1 MANLSTVTLPDTNT
15 YGIRAG
21 YIPFGKVDNTSTA
34 TAFTAT
40 VPGITALVDG
50 ACCYLMN
57 GVVTSAS
64 GWTLDVNGLG
74 ALPVYQTLAASGVTT
89 TIFNQNYTM
98 LFVYNSQRVA
108 GGCWDIF
115 YGYNSNTTYS
125 NASLGQGY
133 ATCSTAEAT
142 VAKTASL
149 SSYALT
155 TGGIVAV
162 KFTYAVPANATL
174 NINSK
179 GAKAIYYRGAKI
191 TGDII
196 KAGDI
201 AYFIYSTYYHL
212 LGIDRKSL
220 EPIAGTLVP
229 KDVTTGSGVVGT
241 STAYARDDH
250 QHAISS
256 GTITTALGYT
266 PSAVSI
272 NRLVSTGTNIAD
284 ITIDGTTTQL
294 YAPSGGGSQ
303 ASIYPITLSFSGTT
317 VTADHTYAEFYTAF
331 ADPDVQV
338 RFISGSANI
347 KTVWDLVWYSST
359 DGSNTTGGVW
369 LVSYDIDD
377 QLIAMCISIGSLNV
391 NDNMSGTYAEY
402 QLDNIPTPG
411 NTASAVGTSSSGG
424 SATTYSRSDHVHSI
438 DGTTIGNA
446 LGYTPYNGATN
457 PNGYITDAGVTS
469 FNGSTGAVTYT
480 APVTSV
486 NGSTGA
492 VTVAVPSAGTTATA
506 VSTSTSGGSASTYSK
521 SDHVHSINST
531 TINSA
536 LGYTPA
542 DKSKVGVVN
551 DTNDVPMDIVGIEQD
566 TISGI
571 SGVTVHCDDGSLDGK
586 DIFLPDGVGFNTGS
600 QAIINQIPTNTSD
613 LNNDSGFLTSSN
625 AVTSFNGSTGAVT
638 YTAPVTSV
646 NGATGAVTLTIPDA
660 LSITGNTISLMSG
673 ATTLSTI
680 TLPVYNG
687 GVNP

>member
-1 MANLSTVTLPDTNT
+1 MGNLSTVTLPDTNT

-74 ALPVYQTLAASGVTT
+74 ALPVYQTLAASGVTA

-133 ATCSTAEAT
+133 GTCSTAEAT
-142 VAKTASL
+142 VAKVVSL

-162 KFTYAVPANATL
+162 KFTYGVPANATM

-179 GAKAIYYRGAKI
+179 GAKAIYYRGSKI
-191 TGDII
+191 TGGII

-212 LGIDRKSL
+212 LGIDRRSN
-220 EPIAGTLVP
+220 EPIPSTLVP
-229 KDVTTGSGVVGT
+229 NNVTTGSGVVGT
-241 STAYARDDH
+241 STAYSRADH
-250 QHAISS
+250 QHAIDS

-303 ASIYPITLSFSGTT
+303 ASIYDITLSFSGNT
-317 VTADHTYAEFYTAF
+317 VTANKTFTEFRTAY

-338 RFISGSANI
+338 RFVSGEAVY
-347 KTVWDLVWYSST
+347 TLT
-359 DGSNTTGGVW
+359 DAYYNSGTGGGYLY
-369 LVSYDIDD
+369 LVSYDLDD
-377 QLIAMCISIGSLNV
+377 QFLVTGINLSAPDGVTNL
-391 NDNMSGTYAEY
+391 SGTESFY
-402 QLDNIPTPG
+402 NIEDIA
-411 NTASAVGTSSSGG
+411 N
-424 SATTYSRSDHVHSI
+424 I
-438 DGTTIGNA
+438 
-446 LGYTPYNGATN
+446 
-457 PNGYITDAGVTS
+457 
-469 FNGSTGAVTYT
+469 
-480 APVTSV
+480 
-486 NGSTGA
+486 
-492 VTVAVPSAGTTATA
+492 PSAGSTATA

-551 DTNDVPMDIVGIEQD
+551 DTNDVPMDIVSIDQD

-600 QAIINQIPTNTSD
+600 QAIINQIPTKTSD

-646 NGATGAVTLTIPDA
+646 NGATGAVTLTIPDS
-660 LSITGNTISLMSG
+660 LGISGNVISLKSG

>member
-21 YIPFGKVDNTSTA
+21 YIPFGKVDNTSTS

-64 GWTLDVNGLG
+64 GWTLNVNNLG
-74 ALPVYQTLAASGVTT
+74 ALPVYQTLAASTVTS
-89 TIFNQNYTM
+89 TIFNVNYTM

-142 VAKTASL
+142 VAKAASL

-174 NINSK
+174 NVNSK

-191 TGDII
+191 TAGII
-196 KAGDI
+196 EAGDI

-212 LGIDRKSL
+212 LGVDSSARVKGASSVTDV
-220 EPIAGTLVP
+220 GTG
-229 KDVTTGSGVVGT
+229 TSVVGT
-241 STAYARDDH
+241 STAYARGDH

-266 PSAVSI
+266 PYDSS
-272 NRLVSTGTNIAD
+272 N
-284 ITIDGTTTQL
+284 
-294 YAPSGGGSQ
+294 PS
-303 ASIYPITLSFSGTT
+303 
-317 VTADHTYAEFYTAF
+317 
-331 ADPDVQV
+331 
-338 RFISGSANI
+338 
-347 KTVWDLVWYSST
+347 
-359 DGSNTTGGVW
+359 
-369 LVSYDIDD
+369 
-377 QLIAMCISIGSLNV
+377 
-391 NDNMSGTYAEY
+391 
-402 QLDNIPTPG
+402 
-411 NTASAVGTSSSGG
+411 
-424 SATTYSRSDHVHSI
+424 
-438 DGTTIGNA
+438 
-446 LGYTPYNGATN
+446 
-457 PNGYITDAGVTS
+457 GYITDAGVTS

-486 NGSTGA
+486 NGNTGA

-506 VSTSTSGGSASTYSK
+506 VRTSTSGGSASTYSK
-521 SDHVHSINST
+521 SDHVHSIDGT
-531 TINSA
+531 TIGNA

-542 DKSKVGVVN
+542 DKSKVGVID
-551 DTNDVPMDIVGIEQD
+551 DTNDTPMDIVGIEQD

-586 DIFLPDGVGFNTGS
+586 DIFFPDGVGFNTGS
-600 QAIINQIPTNTSD
+600 QAIINQIPTKTSD
-613 LNNDSGFLTSSN
+613 LNNDSGFLTS

-646 NGATGAVTLTIPDA
+646 NGATGAVTISVPSNTSDLNNDSGFITNTVSDNFTVDGTSYILYLKSAAATNSPCLVFQRGTLSDNYNDWQIQDRSGYLYFDERGNGSTQWTNRVYFDTTGTVHCATLDGSLAWSKVTSKPTIPDG

-673 ATTLSTI
+673 ATTVSSI